1 MAQNRLLNSHA
12 RLAPLFIAPILFGIC
27 LAGMLW
33 GASNLPTTS
42 KQLFGTVLVADL
54 VRAVVYGLALLIPAT
69 LAVARLRGENY
80 QLWRG
85 AALAIVV
92 SGGHA
97 LLAGAVLAL
106 DRALPWPGLPGI
118 VPPLVS
124 LLYAV
129 VIILVGRRW
138 FLGDLSIRPQAV

>member
-1 MAQNRLLNSHA
+1 MAQIRSPNSHA
-12 RLAPLFIAPILFGIC
+12 RLTPLIIAPILFGIC
-27 LAGMLW
+27 LVGMLW

-85 AALAIVV
+85 AALAF
-92 SGGHA
+92 
-97 LLAGAVLAL
+97 
-106 DRALPWPGLPGI
+106 
-118 VPPLVS
+118 
-124 LLYAV
+124 
-129 VIILVGRRW
+129 LVGWSRNTAMNYLAARSGCGSVGYH
-138 FLGDLSIRPQAV
+138 LGVGEQPCAAESQTR